1 MNASPSHLPIKLV
14 ILPPKTP
21 LHPHGVEIS
30 FPSMG
35 PEDGSCDLKGEI
47 PQGKHGN
54 VDQVLEIKE
63 GDIITIPIIVID
75 YKATPLEFTVTVKKV
90 DIGED
95 ITIEGGLDQN
105 DDILA
110 LQAAMISLLGEL
122 ENIPPAERTFHPAA

>member
-1 MNASPSHLPIKLV
+1 MNASPSHLPITLV
-14 ILPPKTP
+14 IHPPQTS

-47 PQGKHGN
+47 PQGEHEN
-54 VDQVLEIKE
+54 FDQVPEINE
-63 GDIITIPIIVID
+63 GDTVSIPIVITD
-75 YKATPLEFTVTVKKV
+75 YKATPIEFSVTVKKV
-90 DIGED
+90 HIGEG
-95 ITIEGGLDQN
+95 ITIEGDLDQS

-122 ENIPPAERTFHPAA
+122 EQIPPTERIYHPVA